1 MATHGP
7 EGPEARGVQP
17 ARWHAPPRPRDP
29 FGPPPSPP
37 AEPRPTG
44 AIAAPR
50 GPRARLAPALLTLAL
65 LLLVAGAAWPAL
77 HAAVVPPLPAPTM
90 VPPTPT
96 TFPRAII
103 GAGETPASCFA
114 DLTLIPASTPT
125 PPPAFGV
132 EAAEAAVRTDYDL
145 PFRKK
150 RPGTRVDA
158 RLVILGFVWPP
169 SVGPAV
175 RATRAAATVGR
186 VAWLLAFS
194 QTPALDDPV
203 PVAASATAY
212 ALYALLD
219 AATGDRIA
227 ACEAVGAG
235 ATAASGPLPATPA
248 EGEARL
254 SLEAARAAVDFPARV
269 AGWLPFAPTDRF
281 ARVERLS
288 GGRAAVVADYIG
300 ADDGRGA
307 ARVRV
312 ISTTDPP
319 LLATAERGGTAV
331 ALATGGAARFDDL
344 ATLQILTW
352 RDGDAWYQLVAARPR
367 EHGPSYTVADLLAI
381 AAELR

>member
-7 EGPEARGVQP
+7 EGPEARGVEP
-17 ARWHAPPRPRDP
+17 ARWHAPPRPRAP

-37 AEPRPTG
+37 AEPRPPG

-50 GPRARLAPALLTLAL
+50 GPRVRLAPALLTLAL
-65 LLLVAGAAWPAL
+65 LLLIGVAAWPAL
-77 HAAVVPPLPAPTM
+77 YAAVVHPPP
-90 VPPTPT
+90 VPPTTPPT
-96 TFPRAII
+96 PMTFPRAIPRS
-103 GAGETPASCFA
+103 GDAPASCFA
-114 DLTLIPASTPT
+114 DLTFAPTATPT
-125 PPPAFGV
+125 VPPAVGP
-132 EAAEAAVRTDYDL
+132 EAAEAAIRADYDL

-150 RPGTRVDA
+150 RLGTRVDA
-158 RLVILGFVWPP
+158 RLVTLGYVGYPV
-169 SVGPAV
+169 VGPAV
-175 RATRAAATVGR
+175 RATRAAATQGR

-288 GGRAAVVADYIG
+288 GGRAAAVADYIG

-312 ISTTDPP
+312 ISTTAPP

-352 RDGDAWYQLVAARPR
+352 REGDAWYQLVAARPR